1 MAGRAVAWRCLS
13 CDPLLHA
20 RTPGPHS
27 KGPTCSRA
35 PISRKSHDGAPLF
48 DGVSLTLDDGAR
60 AALVGVNGV
69 GKTTLIRLLAG
80 VDRPDRGAVALGAG
94 DRVGYL
100 PQDVLD
106 PASTIDDLLRRALGE
121 VWEVRLR
128 LDELERDLTDLDAYG
143 EAQARFEAL
152 DGWALEARLDEARR
166 RLGIEHLDR
175 GALLGRVSGG
185 EAARCLLAAGPARR
199 PDRAAA
205 RRAHQPPRRRRPRLA
220 DRVARGLHRH
230 AADGLARP
238 RLPRRHRRPRPRALA
253 PQGIEVYEGGYTAYK
268 EERERRR
275 ERLAL
280 AVEAQDKRRRRL
292 EADIATTSRQAAVA
306 ERSAS
311 KMGAAAPHYKRLA
324 AKVAKKSKV
333 REHRLQREMAA
344 EDWLRMP
351 RDPAAFKVKLPGGR
365 AGPPARRRAARRR
378 GRRRLRRRRRDAA
391 RRRPRRAGRPQR
403 GGQEHAPAP
412 ALRRAGARRGR
423 GRRARHG
430 PAAPADARRG
440 CPPSAACSTGSAS
453 RRALP
458 EDEARTL
465 LAHYRL
471 GAEAIARPLGR
482 LSPGERARVHVAAM
496 VAAGADLILLDE
508 PTNHLDFDTL
518 EVIEAALRAYRGTLV
533 VASHDRALHEAIDC
547 DRVIEVRDGGVAVND
562 RFQVCHRTGDGTVG
576 RTGDRGRARRSPAAP
591 PSPRARSCAPI

>member
-1 MAGRAVAWRCLS
+1 MLKGTDLS
-13 CDPLLHA
+13 F
-20 RTPGPHS
+20 
-27 KGPTCSRA
+27 
-35 PISRKSHDGAPLF
+35 SHDGAPLF

-69 GKTTLIRLLAG
+69 GKTTLIKLLAG
-80 VDRPDRGAVALGAG
+80 VDRPDRGAVMLG
-94 DRVGYL
+94 DRDRIGYL

-106 PASTIDDLLRRALGE
+106 PASTVDDLLRRALGE

-175 GALLGRVSGG
+175 GARLGSVSGG
-185 EAARCLLAAGPARR
+185 EAARCLLAAVLLADPTVLLLDEPTNHLDADGRAWLTEWLAGFTGTLLTVSH
-199 PDRAAA
+199 DRAFLDATV
-205 RRAHQPPRRRRPRLA
+205 
-220 DRVARGLHRH
+220 DRVLELSA
-230 AADGLARP
+230 
-238 RLPRRHRRPRPRALA
+238 
-253 PQGIEVYEGGYTAYK
+253 QGIEVYEGGYTAYK

-333 REHRLQREMAA
+333 REHRLHREMAA

-351 RDPAAFKVKLPGGR
+351 RDPAAFKVKLPEAEQGRRLVASLRDVAVDGVFTGADVTLHGGDR
-365 AGPPARRRAARRR
+365 VALVGPNGAGKSTLLHLLSGALEPDAGAVDVRGTVRLLPQTPARLPAER
-378 GRRRLRRRRRDAA
+378 GLLEWFRE
-391 RRRPRRAGRPQR
+391 Q
-403 GGQEHAPAP
+403 
-412 ALRRAGARRGR
+412 
-423 GRRARHG
+423 
-430 PAAPADARRG
+430 
-440 CPPSAACSTGSAS
+440 T
-453 RRALP
+453 ALP

-471 GAEAIARPLGR
+471 GSEAIARPLGR
-482 LSPGERARVHVAAM
+482 LSPGERSRVHVAAM

-533 VASHDRALHEAIDC
+533 VASHDRALHAAIDC
-547 DRVIEVRDGGVAVND
+547 ERVIEVRDGAVM
-562 RFQVCHRTGDGTVG
+562 V
-576 RTGDRGRARRSPAAP
+576 
-591 PSPRARSCAPI
+591 